1 MLYNITDIYND
12 VRTVIDEI
20 ALNDADFVGDQD
32 NSEMQ
37 TIIRHHAVEAADHVH
52 LNADLKRF
60 ANDAA
65 VVLPYPGT
73 TERPGCSYVDSDN
86 VCHITTDYQPVGD
99 STDRTVNPLR
109 MLWANVFA
117 IDQQQPLQKWSY
129 PVTSCI
135 SDTDNEYAEV
145 RDPYTGATI
154 ERPAVVY
161 RTAYNDQY
169 GGLHHEF
176 ELWKLDAQT
185 DHAIVVVMP
194 HAEITVV
201 GGAEKISV
209 DKNLYDAFIRQLAAL
224 TLTTYNEHDRAAS
237 LFQLANMEM
246 GIEPQ
251 QTSPTVQG

>member
-20 ALNDADFVGDQD
+20 ALNDATFVGSQD

-65 VVLPYPGT
+65 VLLPHPGT
-73 TERPGCSYVDSDN
+73 TERPGCSYVDSAD
-86 VCHITTDYQPVGD
+86 VCHITTDYQPPND

-117 IDQQQPLQKWSY
+117 IDQQQPLERWSY
-129 PVTSCI
+129 PVTSCL

-145 RDPYTGATI
+145 RDPYTGATT

-161 RTAYNDQY
+161 RTAYNTQY
-169 GGLHHEF
+169 GGLHHEY
-176 ELWKLDAQT
+176 ELWKMGANT
-185 DHAIVVVMP
+185 DHAVVAVMP
-194 HAEITVV
+194 HAKITEDD
-201 GGAEKISV
+201 GDEMIEV
-209 DKNLYDAFIRQLAAL
+209 DKNLYNAFIRQLAAL

-237 LFQLANMEM
+237 LFQLANREM

-251 QTSPTVQG
+251 QTATAVQG